1 MTDNNI
7 DILCLQEVEIEESY
21 DPRILNLKDFDLELE
36 VNSVKSRVGT
46 YIGKKGQLPEN
57 ASLLPNFIA
66 KLVLVQCN

>member
-1 MTDNNI
+1 MTDYNI

-46 YIGKKGQLPEN
+46 YIGKKVNYRRMHL
-57 ASLLPNFIA
+57 FA
-66 KLVLVQCN
+66 KIVLVQCN